1 MVKKMSRVSR
11 PAPRTVET
19 DVVTRVSAH
28 DISHRAYERFQKR
41 GREHGHDIDDWLLAE
56 AELRDVTVLE
66 LSRPLLKRSGTPQD
80 EREVSISPPPPAGA
94 KNSQKAA
101 PKRKRK
107 YSRQGG

>member
-41 GREHGHDIDDWLLAE
+41 GREHGHDIDDWLVAE
-56 AELRDVTVLE
+56 AELFEGRN
-66 LSRPLLKRSGTPQD
+66 PSGTA
-80 EREVSISPPPPAGA
+80 SIGA
-94 KNSQKAA
+94 ATKATVA
-101 PKRKRK
+101 TRV
-107 YSRQGG
+107 